1 MVNQEPL
8 LLDKDIQD
16 FQLPKL
22 KRAVRVWLMI
32 GLFMVFVQEVVGG
45 ITRLT
50 DSGLSITEWA
60 VIQGALPPMNQ
71 TEWNEAF
78 ELYKIAAKKQ
88 YESLHADMTLSEFKV
103 IFFWEYIHRLWAR
116 TMGFVFV
123 IPFAFFTLRK
133 WIPKWL
139 MKDLGIVVALAALAA
154 AFGWIMVASGLNE
167 DNRTWV
173 SAYKLV
179 AHLSIATAVFSYLF
193 WTYLKASQ
201 SKVEVNAQLA
211 KLRKTAWGVTAVLII
226 QIIFGGLMAGMK
238 AGLIHPYFPMFVEGD
253 RLMNALNSGN
263 TDLVNY
269 ESSASVKA
277 IVQIIHRTTAYLL
290 TGLILWFFI
299 KLLKE
304 MASLRLRRANYV
316 MLVLIGVQFLLGVLT
331 VINSFGSIPIGFGV
345 MHQGVALLLLISMLY
360 IIFQLKNRNVNKFV
374 ENAG

>member
-1 MVNQEPL
+1 MIETAPVITKPKVETVDRPL
-8 LLDKDIQD
+8 IK
-16 FQLPKL
+16 K
-22 KRAVRVWLMI
+22 AVRVWLII
-32 GLFMVFVQEVVGG
+32 GLVMVFVQVVVGG

-60 VIQGALPPMNQ
+60 VIQGTLPPMNQ
-71 TEWNEAF
+71 AEWDEAF
-78 ELYKIAAKKQ
+78 ELYKVAAKKQ

-116 TMGFVFV
+116 TMGFVFI
-123 IPFAFFTLRK
+123 IPFAFFVWKK

-139 MKDLGIVVALAALAA
+139 MKDLGVVVGLAALAA
-154 AFGWIMVASGLNE
+154 TFGWIMVASGLNE

-201 SKVEVNAQLA
+201 PKVRVSKRLNN
-211 KLRKTAWGVTAVLII
+211 LRKTAWAVTTVLIV

-253 RLMNALNSGN
+253 RLVGALNSGN
-263 TDLVNY
+263 ADLVNY

-277 IVQIIHRTTAYLL
+277 WVQIIHRTTAYLL
-290 TGLILWFFI
+290 TGLLVWFFI
-299 KLLKE
+299 KLMKE
-304 MASLRLRRANYV
+304 KPSLRLRRANYV
-316 MLVLIGVQFLLGVLT
+316 MISLIGVQFLLGVLT
-331 VINSFGSIPIGFGV
+331 VINSFGSIPVSYGV

-360 IIFQLKNRNVNKFV
+360 IIFQLKSRSVEKFV
-374 ENAG
+374 EN